1 MVKARLSE
9 AEWDKIKQS
18 SGIVENGSEA
28 GRPQSDVVEPMAMPS
43 RNPTKL
49 GNMGEAKGGKMV
61 GKMTEWESHAGYDA
75 STNEFEK
82 NHPTLAKAV
91 DIGKRV
97 VGKVGEF
104 VEEEMIHH
112 GAEERKKPTE
122 EEKKEQKKKT
132 QKEEEEEEK
141 KKKQK
146 KLSSIEKKLKKG
158 FLDDEDDEYDDDKKS
173 KTSKKSQILSRGY
186 ESAYGGEGGLSG
198 KRGYESAYKSTMGGG
213 GYEAAYKSTMGM
225 GSYQPAYK
233 QRDQP
238 HVAELATPNKVK
250 SAVEEIP
257 TTPQPAQRQPDRFNM
272 QNWQSMGFPNTLP
285 QSARGSL
292 FRPAPQQQPVTPMVR
307 QPYQPRAVPVP
318 QPVRA
323 QTPTPQPQARRQ
335 VFGPIP
341 RIGLNINIP
350 QMTRPKTTVAPPRAP
365 TAPTHMGR
373 GIPTSAPLTFMGVTL
388 GEKKKQEPNKPIT
401 RMGEGYKHVPMVVMN
416 GIYPNAGYNPN
427 TDSITK
433 KSIIPKIRATISPN
447 DFTMFGMKLK
457 NRKI

>member
-1 MVKARLSE
+1 MVRAHISE
-9 AEWDKIKQS
+9 AEWEKMKKES
-18 SGIVENGSEA
+18 NIVENNGEA
-28 GRPQSDVVEPMAMPS
+28 NVVEPIAKPEIKSKQIGQMQA
-43 RNPTKL
+43 
-49 GNMGEAKGGKMV
+49 AKGGKPAGEV
-61 GKMTEWESHAGYDA
+61 TDWKSHEGYDA
-75 STNEFEK
+75 GDDTFEGK
-82 NHPTLAKAV
+82 HPTLAKAV
-91 DIGKRV
+91 DIGKKV
-97 VGKVGEF
+97 VGVVNEKTAGYVKDSEGINRKLKELNRDEDED
-104 VEEEMIHH
+104 EE
-112 GAEERKKPTE
+112 PT
-122 EEKKEQKKKT
+122 
-132 QKEEEEEEK
+132 K
-141 KKKQK
+141 KKKSSK
-146 KLSSIEKKLKKG
+146 KKSKDKLLDED
-158 FLDDEDDEYDDDKKS
+158 FDFDDEDEDITALHKS
-173 KTSKKSQILSRGY
+173 TSKQKVLPGDY
-186 ESAYGGEGGLSG
+186 KSAYGSG
-198 KRGYESAYKSTMGGG
+198 MGKKGYEPVYTSGI
-213 GYEAAYKSTMGM
+213 GM
-225 GSYQPAYK
+225 GSYQSAYK
-233 QRDQP
+233 PKVRENVESPDI
-238 HVAELATPNKVK
+238 VTRKVK

-292 FRPAPQQQPVTPMVR
+292 FRPAPQPQQQQPVTPMVR